1 MEEKIVYF
9 EEPGAGNTDK
19 TLNVAIER
27 AKDRGINKIVLAS
40 TTGETAHLAAKRL
53 AGTGITMVVIP
64 HQYGFG
70 KGQRFPSE
78 LVKTL
83 EKQGH
88 SVHFATH
95 LFHTENLYGLATPRA
110 MAVLLRTFSQGIK
123 VCYEIV
129 MMAVDGGH
137 VAVGEKV
144 IVIAGSGGGADT
156 AIIALAAS
164 SRDLPNLHITE
175 IICKPLQTQQRT
187 PHLVPEED

>member
-9 EEPGAGNTDK
+9 EEPGAGNTDE

-27 AKDRGINKIVLAS
+27 AKARGINKIVLAS
-40 TTGETAHLAAKRL
+40 TTGETARLAAKRL